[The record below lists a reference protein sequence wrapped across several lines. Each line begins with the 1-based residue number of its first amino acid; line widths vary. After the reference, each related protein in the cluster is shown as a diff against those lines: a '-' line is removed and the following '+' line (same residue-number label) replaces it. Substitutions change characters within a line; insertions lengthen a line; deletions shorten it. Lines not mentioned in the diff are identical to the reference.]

1 MLAYVGSSTGN
12 STYQHGLVI
21 ALSDANS
28 TYANWSTQIGRCNS
42 YSTARPSASSSW
54 AMPSKAQWEQMIAAS
69 SYANL
74 RDMKGNQSSACG
86 GTAMSSGTAYW
97 SSTVYSGSSYWYV
110 LLINGGWGT
119 NDAYARNGAR
129 AVFAF

>member
-21 ALSDANS
+21 ALSDAS
-28 TYANWSTQIGRCNS
+28 TYADWSTQIGRCNS

-97 SSTVYSGSSYWYV
+97 SSTVHSGSNYWRVY
-110 LLINGGWGT
+110 LGGGYWSGSDAGT
-119 NDAYARNGAR
+119 NYCAR